1 MIVRP
6 RCGPSSSS
14 GFSFNDHFCDDPFDA
29 GDDPTDD
36 DPAGDDPTDDP
47 AADDDGDHN
56 CYYDYY
62 DSWWFMILDSQS
74 HFLLHS
80 WHISFNHQAGP
91 DQPCGE
97 EDSGNLG
104 ANQGS
109 VQWLQAEVYKR
120 VLSDRLYIYHN
131 TL

>member
-1 MIVRP
+1 MKVSRQDDDPVTSMCFRMIVRP

-62 DSWWFMILDSQS
+62 DS
-74 HFLLHS
+74 
-80 WHISFNHQAGP
+80 
-91 DQPCGE
+91 
-97 EDSGNLG
+97 
-104 ANQGS
+104 
-109 VQWLQAEVYKR
+109 
-120 VLSDRLYIYHN
+120 
-131 TL
+131 